1 MSAAEVPVAA
11 SGLVRQ
17 FCEAGMLRPVDFHL
31 GRRMCQLAG
40 ADDERVE
47 LALALTARELRLGS
61 VCLDVAS
68 AHLLTPEAA
77 TDDGVA
83 SLVSSALPWPDPA
96 AWLEALATSPA
107 VADAEGPDRPFRLV
121 DGLLYLD
128 RFHAEERSVAL
139 ALLGRSSLPPRQVPP
154 EAMRAALG
162 TPGSDPLDRQQ
173 QAVAAALTNATTVI
187 TGGPGT
193 GKTTIVAHILRG
205 LSDPAAPPLVA
216 LAAPTGKAATRLE
229 TSVRDALGDAPG
241 LRLLSS
247 TLHKLLDIVPGRER
261 RTFTPENPLPHDVV
275 VVDETSM
282 VSLTMMAWLLEAVGD
297 RTRLILIGDP
307 DQLESVEAGAVLSD
321 IAESPT
327 LVTSQAGPAVVRL
340 DRNWRSNKDISA
352 LAAAIRSGD
361 ATRGLELLAGGGPC
375 TLTPFTGRETIEDF
389 PVLLDDVLATA
400 SAVRAAS
407 LAGDGAGANRRLE
420 AHRIL
425 CAHREGPFGV
435 GRWAAESRGWLARHL
450 DGYGGPGPWAGQPLL
465 ITRSGDAVS
474 NGDTGVVVLRQGRLV
489 ACIDRASGLLWR
501 DPSVLDDVADLH
513 AMTIH
518 KSQGSQFDA
527 VSVILPPV
535 GSPLLT
541 RQLLYTAVTRAKDRV
556 RLYGTVEAFVQAVG
570 TPARR
575 ASGLGRH

>member
-1 MSAAEVPVAA
+1 MSVPEVPVAA

-17 FCEAGMLRPVDFHL
+17 FCEAGMLRPIDFHL
-31 GRRMCQLAG
+31 ARRMCQLTCEV
-40 ADDERVE
+40 DERVE
-47 LALALTARELRLGS
+47 LALALTTRELRLGS

-68 AHLLTPEAA
+68 AHLLLPESAH
-77 TDDGVA
+77 DDGAA
-83 SLVSSALPWPDPA
+83 SPLSATLSWPDPT
-96 AWLEALATSPA
+96 AWLAALAASPA
-107 VADAEGPDRPFRLV
+107 VASADGPDRPFRLV

-128 RFHAEERSVAL
+128 RFHGEERSVAL
-139 ALLGRSSLPPRQVPP
+139 ALLGRSALPPRPVPP
-154 EAMRAALG
+154 EALCTALG
-162 TPGSDPLDRQQ
+162 ATAADPLDRQQ
-173 QAVAAALTNATTVI
+173 QAVIAALTNATTVI

-205 LSDPAAPPLVA
+205 LADPTAPPLVA

-229 TSVRDALGDAPG
+229 TSVRDTLGTASG

-261 RTFTPENPLPHDVV
+261 RTFSPQNPLPHDVV

-297 RTRLILIGDP
+297 GTRLILIGDP

-321 IAESPT
+321 IADSPT

-340 DRNWRSNKDISA
+340 DRNWRSNKEISA

-361 ATRGLELLAGGGPC
+361 AAKGLELLADGGSC
-375 TLTPFTGRETIEDF
+375 TLTPLSGGESITDY
-389 PVLLDDVLATA
+389 PLLLDDILATA
-400 SAVRAAS
+400 AAVRDAS
-407 LAGDGAGANRRLE
+407 LAGDGAGANRSLD

-435 GRWAAESRGWLARHL
+435 GRWSAESRDWLARHL

-541 RQLLYTAVTRAKDRV
+541 RQLLYTAVTRAKERV
-556 RLYGTVEAFVQAVG
+556 RLYGTTEAFVQAVQ

-575 ASGLGRH
+575 ASGLGRR